1 MPLLLCCAIAGSSQ
15 PNGKAVEITA
25 EPDHHLALSN
35 QYTRVFKVEVPPH
48 QPTLLHHH
56 AHDYVFVTLGRTEIE
71 NRVEGKAPVTL
82 KLQDGE
88 TRFSAGN
95 FSHVA
100 VNLADAPFRNVT
112 IEILKKATKANSAS
126 PAPERGL
133 EIGHGGLSEV
143 IIDNDTVR
151 VSDNAVAGGG
161 MLHQPDAHKWPVLL
175 VAVTDLELH
184 AQSGGKTEAPIRLKA
199 GDIKWNRGGLPELMN
214 MAKEQVR
221 FISVEFK

>member
-1 MPLLLCCAIAGSSQ
+1 MLLLLCCAIAGSSQ
-15 PNGKAVEITA
+15 TNGKAVEITA

-35 QYTRVFKVEVPPH
+35 KYTRVFKVEVPPH

-71 NRVEGKAPVTL
+71 NRVEGKPPVTL
-82 KLQDGE
+82 KLQDGD
-88 TRFSAGN
+88 TRFAAGN

-100 VNLADAPFRNVT
+100 VNLTDAPFRNVT
-112 IEILKKATKANSAS
+112 IEILKKAAAGNA
-126 PAPERGL
+126 APQGQERGL

-143 IIDNDTVR
+143 VIDNDTVR
-151 VSDNAVAGGG
+151 VSDNAVAGSG
-161 MLHQPDAHKWPVLL
+161 MLHQPNAHKWPALL

-184 AQSGGKTEAPIRLKA
+184 APAGGKTETIRLKA
-199 GDIKWNRGGLPELMN
+199 GDIKWSQGGLPEVMN
-214 MAKEQVR
+214 MAKQQVR